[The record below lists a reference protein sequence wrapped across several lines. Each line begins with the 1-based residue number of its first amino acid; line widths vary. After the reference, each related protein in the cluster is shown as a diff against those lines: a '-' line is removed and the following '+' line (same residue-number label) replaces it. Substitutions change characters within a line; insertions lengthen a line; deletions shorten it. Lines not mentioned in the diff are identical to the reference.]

1 VQHCSSIVRVWFS
14 DLRRGSPDVVRFEL
28 PAYGLR
34 NRCDLHGERTAAP
47 EPALARLISIQ
58 AAIRQLTE
66 EADALLVSLAGDGT
80 IEEAAA

>member
-1 VQHCSSIVRVWFS
+1 
-14 DLRRGSPDVVRFEL
+14 
-28 PAYGLR
+28 
-34 NRCDLHGERTAAP
+34 LHGERTAAP